1 MTDSEWLAEKVA
13 VTTVFND
20 KIAELIEA
28 KAPQELIDYYQKIKE
43 KVLDKLY
50 QL

>member
-1 MTDSEWLAEKVA
+1 MTDSELLEM
-13 VTTVFND
+13 VTVTGVFND
-20 KIAELIEA
+20 KIAELIEV
-28 KAPQELIDYYQKIKE
+28 KAPQEIIDYYQKIKE